1 MAEVGVADEVVAR
14 KMMTLMLRCKL
25 PWVCV
30 VAFDYCALYINP
42 ELESC
47 IDATGQNSNAGMLPP
62 SDSDEDSED
71 ETVPVKAKQVTVNQV
86 NRNSSTHLTVLR
98 SSCCGVLHDAC
109 NAAGYCWYAA
119 S

>member
-1 MAEVGVADEVVAR
+1 MAEVGVADGVVAQ
-14 KMMTLMLRCKL
+14 KTMTLMLRCKL

-30 VAFDYCALYINP
+30 VASDQFAFSIQNWSP
-42 ELESC
+42 V
-47 IDATGQNSNAGMLPP
+47 DATGQNSNAGMLPP

-86 NRNSSTHLTVLR
+86 NRNPTHLTVLR
-98 SSCCGVLHDAC
+98 SSCCGVSQDAC
-109 NAAGYCWYAA
+109 NAAGYGWYAA